1 MSKSG
6 ITYDYCLLNFNLM
19 TPVYYEAPININL
32 VDFIAVVVAVSFF
45 FLTISNLQKENIFS
59 LISNLNFVQI
69 ADLFNLIPI
78 LVFFNFFIL
87 LNYNSSINVSYI
99 NSLVIVLFM
108 YLIPVC
114 LIPILYFFI
123 FSTCTLMCIGLT
135 QKKSVI
141 SNAINDYITLV
152 SFLLRFFSQFIRIIL
167 ITLVFI
173 LLYEFINTTINLYL
187 LNLLN
192 NATSRITIVF
202 ISLIRTIFEVID
214 CFFIFAIQFNAFF
227 IILL

>member
-1 MSKSG
+1 MSKSD
-6 ITYDYCLLNFNLM
+6 ITYDYCVLNFNLM
-19 TPVYYEAPININL
+19 TPVCYEAPINISL
-32 VDFIAVVVAVSFF
+32 VEIVALLVVASFF

-59 LISNLNFVQI
+59 IISNLNFVQV
-69 ADLFNLIPI
+69 ADLFNLVPV
-78 LVFFNFFIL
+78 LMFFNFFIL
-87 LNYNSSINVSYI
+87 INYNFSVNFSYI
-99 NSLVIVLFM
+99 NSLIIVLFM
-108 YLIPVC
+108 YLVPVC
-114 LIPILYFFI
+114 LIPILYFFV
-123 FSTCTLMCIGLT
+123 FSTGTLMCVGLT

-141 SNAINDYITLV
+141 NNAINDYITLV

-187 LNLLN
+187 LNLLSN
-192 NATSRITIVF
+192 STSKITAVF
-202 ISLIRTIFEVID
+202 ILLLRTIFEVID